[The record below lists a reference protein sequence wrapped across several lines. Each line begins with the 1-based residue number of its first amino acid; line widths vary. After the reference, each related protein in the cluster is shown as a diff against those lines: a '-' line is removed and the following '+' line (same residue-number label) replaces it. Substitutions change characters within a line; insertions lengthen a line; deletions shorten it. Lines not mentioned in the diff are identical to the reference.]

1 MKNILTKKLI
11 AALEYEIT
19 GTCIEIH
26 KALHPGLLES
36 VYHQYLERELQ
47 LKNISYLSEHVIDV
61 EYKDIVVNTA
71 RRIDLLVENCL
82 IIELKSVDSIHPTHE
97 AQILTYMKLLS
108 IPKGPLINFN
118 CANII

>member
-1 MKNILTKKLI
+1 MTTNL
-11 AALEYEIT
+11 
-19 GTCIEIH
+19 G
-26 KALHPGLLES
+26 PGLLES

-82 IIELKSVDSIHPTHE
+82 IIELKSVDS
-97 AQILTYMKLLS
+97 S
-108 IPKGPLINFN
+108 SNS
-118 CANII
+118 